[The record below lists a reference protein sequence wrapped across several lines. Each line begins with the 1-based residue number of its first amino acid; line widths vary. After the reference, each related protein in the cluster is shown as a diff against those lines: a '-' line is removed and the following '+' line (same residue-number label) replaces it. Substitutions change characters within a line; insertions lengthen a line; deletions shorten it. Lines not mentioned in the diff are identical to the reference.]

1 MIRALLIGGV
11 AIVVIYT
18 ILILVLPWESR
29 RRVRHLATYALG
41 VCCTI
46 VALIPLVMLVTY
58 LVKAGAPGLGADF
71 FTQVQK
77 PIGEPGSG
85 MKHAIIGSLIIV
97 SLASAIGVPIGILC
111 GIYLAEVGKGK
122 FAAAIR
128 FLSEVM
134 TGLPSIIAG
143 ILGFALIV
151 ARYERFSAWAG
162 ALALS
167 ILMIPV
173 VTRVT
178 EEAIRL
184 VPKALREASFGLGA
198 QRWQT
203 VVKVVLPSAR
213 SAILTGVI
221 LAVARGHP
229 RCGPSRGRD
238 GPAPVHR
245 RRTESGEHRPVTR
258 DGGTPALDLSE
269 RQSAVRHKQATC
281 DQWRALPRDLDRVRE
296 LRDPLDCGQDPAT
309 P

>member
-11 AIVVIYT
+11 GIVAVYAI
-18 ILILVLPWESR
+18 LMLVLPWESK
-29 RRVRHLATYALG
+29 RRVRHIATYALG
-41 VCCTI
+41 VTCTI
-46 VALIPLVMLVTY
+46 IALIPLVMLVTY

-221 LAVARGHP
+221 LAVARVGGETAP
-229 RCGPSRGRD
+229 LLFTAAGQSLINTDPSR
-238 GPAPVHR
+238 AM
-245 RRTESGEHRPVTR
+245 
-258 DGGTPALDLSE
+258 A
-269 RQSAVRHKQATC
+269 
-281 DQWRALPRDLDRVRE
+281 ALPLSIYLNANQPFDTSKQLAISGALFLVIWIAFVNFVIRWIAAKTQPRLS
-296 LRDPLDCGQDPAT
+296 
-309 P
+309 

>member
-221 LAVARGHP
+221 LAVARVGGETAP
-229 RCGPSRGRD
+229 LLFTAAGQSLVNTDPSR
-238 GPAPVHR
+238 AM
-245 RRTESGEHRPVTR
+245 
-258 DGGTPALDLSE
+258 A
-269 RQSAVRHKQATC
+269 
-281 DQWRALPRDLDRVRE
+281 ALPLSIYLNANQPFDTSKQLAISGALFLVIWIAFVNFVIRWIAAKTQPRLS
-296 LRDPLDCGQDPAT
+296 
-309 P
+309 